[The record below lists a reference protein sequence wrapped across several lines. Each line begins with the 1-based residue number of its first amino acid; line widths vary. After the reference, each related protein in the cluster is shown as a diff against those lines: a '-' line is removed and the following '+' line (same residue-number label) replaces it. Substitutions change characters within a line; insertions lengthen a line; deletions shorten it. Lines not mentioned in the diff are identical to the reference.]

1 LSNFL
6 TSIIDDDITSLVI
19 GVLLLQGKPKL
30 FNRGSLLNIGFVE
43 ARRLAAEDAGG
54 SIDCFIFHDV
64 DLLPEDRYN
73 FYVCS
78 PLPRHMAA
86 YRSGW
91 DYK

>member
-1 LSNFL
+1 MQ
-6 TSIIDDDITSLVI
+6 V
-19 GVLLLQGKPKL
+19 KPEI
-30 FNRGSLLNIGFVE
+30 FNRGALMNVGFVE
-43 ARRLAAEDAGG
+43 VMRMAAEDAGG
-54 SIDCFIFHDV
+54 SIDCVIFHDV

-91 DYK
+91 NYQ

>member
-1 LSNFL
+1 M
-6 TSIIDDDITSLVI
+6 
-19 GVLLLQGKPKL
+19 QGKPEI

-43 ARRLAAEDAGG
+43 ARRLAAEDAGC

-73 FYVCS
+73 FYACS
-78 PLPRHMAA
+78 PLPRHMAP

-91 DYK
+91 NYK

>member
-1 LSNFL
+1 VNPA
-6 TSIIDDDITSLVI
+6 I
-19 GVLLLQGKPKL
+19 
-30 FNRGSLLNIGFVE
+30 FNRGALMNVGFVE
-43 ARRLAAEDAGG
+43 ALRLAGDDDAASRG
-54 SIDCFIFHDV
+54 SVDCVVFHDV

-91 DYK
+91 NYR

>member
-1 LSNFL
+1 
-6 TSIIDDDITSLVI
+6 
-19 GVLLLQGKPKL
+19 
-30 FNRGSLLNIGFVE
+30 VE
-43 ARRLAAEDAGG
+43 VMRMAAEDAGG
-54 SIDCFIFHDV
+54 SIDCVIFHDV

-91 DYK
+91 NYQ

>member
-1 LSNFL
+1 MIL
-6 TSIIDDDITSLVI
+6 IQV
-19 GVLLLQGKPKL
+19 KPEI
-30 FNRGSLLNIGFVE
+30 FNRGALMNVGFVE
-43 ARRLAAEDAGG
+43 VTRMLAAEEEARG
-54 SIDCFIFHDV
+54 SIDCVIFHDV

-91 DYK
+91 NYR